1 MTSAQPPT
9 GGVQSVERAF
19 EVLEIMAAAGGSIG
33 VSALAESAGL
43 PLPTIHRL
51 IRTLVGRGY
60 MRQLPSRQYALGPKL
75 IRLGESAT
83 KLIGA
88 WWSRPYLSELVKVTG
103 ETANMAVL
111 DGTRAVYVAQVPSA
125 HSMRTFTEV
134 GREVFPHCTG
144 VGKALLTQLSAEGVR
159 SIAARTGLPAQ
170 TANTHT
176 DIDALLADLELSRHR
191 GYAIGE
197 GEQEI
202 GVRSFSVP
210 VPDQPTLTAI
220 SVSGPAARMSKKSA
234 DHIVPLLKR
243 VARELSAEFETNVA
257 L

>member
-1 MTSAQPPT
+1 MTGRKAPT

-19 EVLEIMAAAGGSIG
+19 EVLELLASAGGSIG

-60 MRQLPSRQYALGPKL
+60 VRQLPSRQYALGPKL

-83 KLIGA
+83 RLIGA
-88 WWSRPYLSELVKVTG
+88 WSRPYLSELVKATG

-111 DGTRAVYVAQVPSA
+111 DGTKAVYVAQVPSA
-125 HSMRTFTEV
+125 HSMRMFTEV
-134 GREVFPHCTG
+134 GRGVYPHCTG
-144 VGKALLTQLSAEGVR
+144 VGKALLSQLSDEAIR
-159 SIAARTGLPAQ
+159 SIVARTGLPAR

-176 DIDALLADLELSRHR
+176 DIDELLADLALSRHR
-191 GYAIGE
+191 GYAIDE

-202 GVRSFSVP
+202 GVRCFSVP
-210 VPDQPTLTAI
+210 VPDAPTLTAI
-220 SVSGPAARMSKKSA
+220 SVSGPAARVTTDSA
-234 DHIVPLLKR
+234 DRIVPLLKR
-243 VARELSAEFETNVA
+243 VAKELATEFDNEA
-257 L
+257 AF